1 MKNWEK
7 YIVQQTLTIRQTLT
21 IINDLGE
28 INCVLFVTDNK
39 GVLLGT
45 VTDGDIRRGLIG
57 NAQLEQPILL
67 IANRKFKKLFNGN
80 IDVNYIRKCKQDG
93 LNILPTVDE
102 EGVIRNIINLNEIK
116 AILPLHAIIMA
127 GGKGERL
134 LPLTKATPKP
144 MLKVGDK
151 PIIEHNIDR
160 LKAYGIQYFH
170 ISVNYLGH
178 IISDYFKDGSDKGI
192 NIQYLTENKP
202 MGTLG
207 CLSMVKDFQKDD
219 LLIMNSDLLTN
230 IDFADFYNEFRQQEA
245 DMAVATIPY
254 HVDLPYAI
262 MELDGAKVTAF
273 KEKPRYTYF
282 ANAGIYLIKK
292 SFIDLIPKDSFYN
305 ATDLMSLLI
314 QKEKKLINYPIIDY
328 WLDIGKPEDF
338 ARAQKDILHLHF

>member
-1 MKNWEK
+1 MNNWEK
-7 YIVQQTLTIRQTLT
+7 YIIQHTISIRDALT

-28 INCVLFVTDNK
+28 TKGVLFVIDDT

-57 NAQLEQPILL
+57 NAQLEEPILL
-67 IANRKFKKLFNGN
+67 IANRNFRKMLNGH
-80 IDVNYIRKCKQDG
+80 IDIDYVRKCKQDG
-93 LNILPTVDE
+93 LSILPTVDT
-102 EGVIRNIINLNEIK
+102 EGVIRSIVNLNELK
-116 AILPLHAIIMA
+116 TILPLHAIIMA

-134 LPLTKATPKP
+134 LPLTKTIPKP

-151 PIIEHNIDR
+151 PIIEYNIDQ
-160 LKAYGIQYFH
+160 LKAYGIQHFH
-170 ISVNYLGH
+170 ISVNYLGNV
-178 IISDYFKDGSDKGI
+178 ISDYFKDGSDKGI
-192 NIQYLTENKP
+192 SIQYLTEEKP

-207 CLSMVKDFQKDD
+207 SVSMVEEFQKEDI
-219 LLIMNSDLLTN
+219 LVMNSDLLTN
-230 IDFADFYNEFRQQEA
+230 IDFADFYNEFREHEA

-262 MELDGAKVTAF
+262 MELDGVKVTAF

-292 SFIDLIPKDSFYN
+292 SLASLVPKDSFYN

-314 QKEKKLINYPIIDY
+314 QKQKKLINYPILDY